1 MSRPRVAWWV
11 LFVLSVALIVIGVFV
26 LGFLSEPSAI
36 GRMRAALYVIGAGL
50 IVLGIASGVGGV
62 WMLATRR
69 T

>member
-36 GRMRAALYVIGAGL
+36 GRMRAALYVIGSGL